1 MMMTEKEILVE
12 LNELNGWEFI
22 DSKIVKFIERG
33 NQGKHLGYVVK
44 KIWDAAER
52 ADHHP
57 DILLT
62 YAGIKITLFTHDESW
77 VTPIDINFARDLDV
91 KLKYILHPEKYGL
104 NREN

>member
-91 KLKYILHPEKYGL
+91 KLKYILYPEKYGI
-104 NREN
+104 NRNN